1 MMKLNSKMTIRGTFK
16 VPIYNCQVNII
27 VSDNLK
33 LIINNL
39 FRKHNY
45 HNDGQ
50 EVGALCY
57 NPSDA
62 EFGVYYLLFD
72 KSELCLNFMNHEKSH
87 LIEYIL
93 EDRGIKAKDEVRSF
107 LDGFLS
113 DKIHSFFKQ
122 RKIKLK

>member
-1 MMKLNSKMTIRGTFK
+1 MTIRGEFE
-16 VPIYNCQVNII
+16 VPIYNCRVNII

-33 LIINNL
+33 IIINNL

-45 HNDGQ
+45 NNDEQ

-57 NPSDA
+57 NPGDA
-62 EFGVYYLLFD
+62 EDGVYYLLFD
-72 KSELCLNFMNHEKSH
+72 KSELSLNFINHEKSH

-93 EDRGIKAKDEVRSF
+93 KDRGIKAKDEVRSY

-113 DKIHSFFKQ
+113 DKIHSFFKK